1 MDGKICFVKM
11 GSVEYIVSIL
21 NSFDANIHE
30 MENTYEM
37 VKNCYLPFLDVSLT
51 RNANNTVTSAYCKT
65 TTNDLYLN
73 WSSLAPTS
81 WKRRTLKTLTDG
93 AYLICSSPEHWKQEI
108 QHLKQVFHEKNDYQK
123 WAINWVVEE
132 VQAKH

>member
-1 MDGKICFVKM
+1 M
-11 GSVEYIVSIL
+11 
-21 NSFDANIHE
+21 
-30 MENTYEM
+30 
-37 VKNCYLPFLDVSLT
+37 
-51 RNANNTVTSAYCKT
+51 
-65 TTNDLYLN
+65 
-73 WSSLAPTS
+73 APTS

-93 AYLICSSPEHWKQEI
+93 TYLICSSPEHWKQEI

>member
-37 VKNCYLPFLDVSLT
+37 VENCYLPFLDVSLT
-51 RNANNTVTSAYCKT
+51 RNANNTV
-65 TTNDLYLN
+65 LL
-73 WSSLAPTS
+73 
-81 WKRRTLKTLTDG
+81 
-93 AYLICSSPEHWKQEI
+93 LIVKQQQMI
-108 QHLKQVFHEKNDYQK
+108 C
-123 WAINWVVEE
+123 I
-132 VQAKH
+132 